1 MIDEFL
7 TTRSGKQVP
16 KRGIVPPKKGSLAG
30 PSTEPP
36 EDTDAAAR
44 QLAKDAGQESSEEE
58 EEEEKSSTPPGGFP
72 VSPGPSSKPAFDP
85 PSPSDSTPGGSRMG
99 DEGGAAPE
107 GSAAPAAP
115 APAGLAAPR
124 LSIKIP
130 TPHMFSGTKEDLE
143 PEAFDNWCKT
153 VKAYLNIHGVSLR
166 TARNSHYVGLYTSG
180 RAKEAYFQA
189 REDKGEDLAGIEAMD
204 YLRSRFQSS
213 NNVDEL
219 FSKYNK
225 VSQVENH
232 EVRLIT
238 HVVMDL
244 AALR

>member
-16 KRGIVPPKKGSLAG
+16 KRGPVPPKKGSLAG

-58 EEEEKSSTPPGGFP
+58 EEEKSSTSPGGFP
-72 VSPGPSSKPAFDP
+72 ESPGPSTKPAFDP

-99 DEGGAAPE
+99 DEAGPAPE
-107 GSAAPAAP
+107 GDAAPAAP
-115 APAGLAAPR
+115 APAGPAAPR

-130 TPHMFSGTKEDLE
+130 TPPMFSGIKEDLE

-166 TARNSHYVGLYTSG
+166 TPRNGHYVGLYTTG

-189 REDKGEDLAGIEAMD
+189 IAEEGK
-204 YLRSRFQSS
+204 
-213 NNVDEL
+213 
-219 FSKYNK
+219 K
-225 VSQVENH
+225 
-232 EVRLIT
+232 
-238 HVVMDL
+238 
-244 AALR
+244 